1 VRFECE
7 VSSKEREYME
17 ERGVSKEGPITHINE
32 LLHQIKTYTYAH
44 VGRGT

>member
-1 VRFECE
+1 VVR
-7 VSSKEREYME
+7 KEYVE

-32 LLHQIKTYTYAH
+32 LLNQIMNYYMYAH